1 MYISAVTEL
10 FVVQRNVWFPPG
22 YLILHLLRIC
32 ATSSKTLKGH
42 INNISKDNDR
52 VDSQEW
58 KQIQSILFDLIKK
71 SEGSRVVKRERE
83 YIAPFMER
91 EGSSLRI
98 RPISHRDNVILS
110 ILLPQPS
117 LGLRR
122 LSDVIIRAIYA
133 LRRHQL
139 NLEKVLRFLHSAQ
152 RCRIDPQEGAC
163 ALPTGFRRH
172 DLLQWW
178 RRRIRALHFM
188 KEVARILN
196 THHLAKAWN
205 SSDDGKFVFIILHS
219 NELFFF
225 FFRAAGRL
233 YIDPSPPPWSSNTHC
248 HYLGITPLC
257 LQVGITCFT
266 SSFTP
271 YCARARKSRTVCILL
286 RSIRSQQ
293 GALK

>member
-1 MYISAVTEL
+1 M
-10 FVVQRNVWFPPG
+10 
-22 YLILHLLRIC
+22 
-32 ATSSKTLKGH
+32 KTDTIHFIWSNK
-42 INNISKDNDR
+42 KER
-52 VDSQEW
+52 R
-58 KQIQSILFDLIKK
+58 IQSRKK
-71 SEGSRVVKRERE
+71 GKRE

-98 RPISHRDNVILS
+98 RPISHRENVILS

-117 LGLRR
+117 LGLCR

-163 ALPTGFRRH
+163 ALPTGSRRH

-225 FFRAAGRL
+225 LFLGR
-233 YIDPSPPPWSSNTHC
+233 S
-248 HYLGITPLC
+248 
-257 LQVGITCFT
+257 VGFT
-266 SSFTP
+266 S
-271 YCARARKSRTVCILL
+271 ILL
-286 RSIRSQQ
+286 LLH
-293 GALK
+293 GAATHIVTT